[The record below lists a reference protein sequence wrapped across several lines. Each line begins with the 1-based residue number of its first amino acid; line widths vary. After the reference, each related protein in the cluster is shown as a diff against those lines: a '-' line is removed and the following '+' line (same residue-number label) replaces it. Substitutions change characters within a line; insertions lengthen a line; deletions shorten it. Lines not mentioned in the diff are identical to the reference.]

1 MSLPV
6 FTIHDGLLSFSAKPL
21 FEGLNVN
28 ILEDD
33 HICLIG
39 RNGQG
44 KSTLLKVLSGIYEL
58 DGGEFYQKPN
68 IKIHYLPQDL
78 DLPQKK
84 TILEIVMETAG
95 EEYAANMLLDALKID
110 ATRSIDTL
118 SGGQKR
124 RVLLARAL
132 AGNPDVLLLDEPTNH
147 LDIQAIQW
155 LEGYLNSY
163 QGALIM
169 ISHDRYF
176 LRHTTRSMLW
186 LDRGELRR
194 TNRSYK
200 HFEQWQDEI
209 EQTQQSEMTKIHA
222 KLKME
227 EHWKQRGVTGRRKRN
242 QGRLDRLIEMRQRRK
257 MLLSD
262 QPKSM
267 TMASTEKAYGSQL
280 VSEVVEI
287 EKEYTG
293 ALSLGPFSTRIFK
306 KDRIGIIGQNGA
318 GKSTLLKIL
327 IGELKP
333 DKGRVRLGK
342 SIDLAYFSQERD
354 TMNTDD
360 SPWQYLCPT
369 GGDSVEVQGR
379 TIHVVGYLKQF
390 MFDDKQAR
398 GKISVLS
405 GGEKNRLQLA
415 KILAQK
421 SNVLILDEPTND
433 LDADTLDL
441 LINMLSSYDGTL
453 ILISHDRDF
462 IDQLVTAVFAIHP
475 DGSVKE
481 CVGGYSDYEKKFD
494 AQTLIGKPSK
504 IEIEQE
510 PEKLSIK
517 PLPKRNKLTY
527 KDQRDYD
534 NFPGELKRLEAEI
547 QKTES
552 LLHDPKLYLNDPEQF
567 EILTAR
573 LEEMINKQEVM
584 EIRWLELDELNTSLN

>member
-1 MSLPV
+1 MTLPV

-21 FEGLNVN
+21 FEGLELN

-33 HICLIG
+33 HVCLIG

-44 KSTLLKVLSGIYEL
+44 KSTLLKVLAGIYQL

-68 IKIHYLPQDL
+68 TTVHYLPQDL
-78 DLPQKK
+78 DLPKGK
-84 TILEIVMETAG
+84 SILEIVMETAG
-95 EEYAANMLLDALKID
+95 EEYAADMLLEALKID
-110 ATRSIDTL
+110 ASRNIETL

-147 LDIQAIQW
+147 LDIEAIQW
-155 LEGYLNSY
+155 LEDYLNNY

-176 LRHTTRSMLW
+176 LRRTTRSMLW
-186 LDRGELRR
+186 LDRGDLRR

-200 HFEQWQDEI
+200 YFEQWQEEI
-209 EQTQQSEMTKIHA
+209 EQNQQSEMVKVRA

-242 QGRLDRLIEMRQRRK
+242 QGRLERLMEMRQRRK
-257 MLLSD
+257 NLLSD

-280 VSEVVEI
+280 VSEAFAI
-287 EKEYTG
+287 QKEYKGT
-293 ALSLGPFSTRIFK
+293 LSLGPFSTCIFK
-306 KDRIGIIGQNGA
+306 KDRIGIVGPNGA
-318 GKSTLLKIL
+318 GKSTLLKML

-333 DKGRVRLGK
+333 DIGRVRLGK
-342 SIDLAYFSQERD
+342 SIDIAYFEQECEAMD
-354 TMNTDD
+354 PND

-379 TIHVVGYLKQF
+379 AMHVVGYLKQF

-398 GKISVLS
+398 GKISILS

-441 LINMLSSYDGTL
+441 LISMLSSYEGTL

-462 IDQLVTAVFAIHP
+462 MDQLVTAVFAIHP

-481 CVGGYSDYEKKFD
+481 CVGGYSDYEAKFG
-494 AQTLIGKPSK
+494 AGILIGKAEK
-504 IEIEQE
+504 KATEVV
-510 PEKLSIK
+510 PEKTVIK

-534 NFPGELKRLEAEI
+534 NFPGDLKRLEPDI
-547 QKTES
+547 QTTEEQ
-552 LLHDPKLYLNDPEQF
+552 LHDPKLYLNDPEQF
-567 EILTAR
+567 DKLTVS
-573 LEEMINKQEVM
+573 LEEMKDKQESM
-584 EIRWLELDELNTSLN
+584 EIRWLELDELNSSLI

>member
-1 MSLPV
+1 MSLPI

-21 FEGLNVN
+21 FEGLDIN

-33 HICLIG
+33 HVCLIG

-44 KSTLLKVLSGIYEL
+44 KSTLLKVLAGIYEL
-58 DGGEFYQKPN
+58 DGGSYYQKPN

-78 DLPQKK
+78 ELPQSK

-95 EEYAANMLLDALKID
+95 EEFTADILLDALKIEGN
-110 ATRSIDTL
+110 RSVETL

-147 LDIQAIQW
+147 LDIEAIQW
-155 LEGYLNSY
+155 LEGYLNNY

-176 LRHTTRSMLW
+176 LRRTTRSMLW

-200 HFEQWQDEI
+200 HFEQWQEEI
-209 EQTQQSEMTKIHA
+209 EQNQQSEMTKVQA

-242 QGRLDRLIEMRQRRK
+242 QGRLERLMEMRQRRK

-267 TMASTEKAYGSQL
+267 TMASTEKGYGSQL
-280 VSEVVEI
+280 VSEAFEVT
-287 EKEYTG
+287 KEYKN

-306 KDRIGIIGQNGA
+306 KDRIGIIGPNGA
-318 GKSTLLKIL
+318 GKSTLLKML

-333 DKGRVRLGK
+333 DSGRVRLGK
-342 SIDLAYFSQERD
+342 SIDIAYFEQERD
-354 TMNTDD
+354 AMDPND
-360 SPWQYLCPT
+360 SPWQYLCPA
-369 GGDSVEVQGR
+369 GGDSIEVQGR
-379 TIHVVGYLKQF
+379 AMHVVGYLKQF

-441 LINMLSSYDGTL
+441 LINMLSSYEGTL

-462 IDQLVTAVFAIHP
+462 MDQLVTAVFAIHP

-481 CVGGYSDYEKKFD
+481 SIGGYSDYEEKFGSS
-494 AQTLIGKPSK
+494 TLIGKPGK
-504 IEIEQE
+504 TETVQE
-510 PEKLSIK
+510 PQKLQIK

-534 NFPGELKRLEAEI
+534 NFPVALKHLEADI
-547 QKTES
+547 QKTEN
-552 LLHDPKLYLNDPEQF
+552 LLHDPTLYLNNPEQF
-567 EILTAR
+567 EMLTAR
-573 LEEMINKQEVM
+573 LEEMKNNQEFM
-584 EIRWLELDELNTSLN
+584 ELRWLELDELNSSLN

>member
-1 MSLPV
+1 
-6 FTIHDGLLSFSAKPL
+6 
-21 FEGLNVN
+21 
-28 ILEDD
+28 
-33 HICLIG
+33 
-39 RNGQG
+39 
-44 KSTLLKVLSGIYEL
+44 
-58 DGGEFYQKPN
+58 
-68 IKIHYLPQDL
+68 LPQDL
-78 DLPQKK
+78 DLPEGK
-84 TILEIVMETAG
+84 TIREIVMETAG
-95 EEYAANMLLDALKID
+95 EEYAADMLLEALKID
-110 ATRSIDTL
+110 ASRDIETL

-147 LDIQAIQW
+147 LDIEAIQW
-155 LEGYLNSY
+155 LEDYLNSY

-176 LRHTTRSMLW
+176 LRRTTRSMLW
-186 LDRGELRR
+186 LDRGDLRR

-209 EQTQQSEMTKIHA
+209 EQNQKSEMTKVRA

-242 QGRLDRLIEMRQRRK
+242 QGRLERLMEMRQRRK
-257 MLLSD
+257 NLLSD

-280 VSEVVEI
+280 VSEAFAI
-287 EKEYTG
+287 QKEYKDT
-293 ALSLGPFSTRIFK
+293 LSLGPFSTRIFK
-306 KDRIGIIGQNGA
+306 KDRIGIIGPNGA
-318 GKSTLLKIL
+318 GKSTLLKMM

-333 DKGRVRLGK
+333 DIGRVRLGK
-342 SIDLAYFSQERD
+342 SIDIAYFEQERE
-354 TMNTDD
+354 TMDPND
-360 SPWQYLCPT
+360 SPWQYLCPA

-379 TIHVVGYLKQF
+379 AMHVVGYLKQF

-398 GKISVLS
+398 GKISILS

-441 LINMLSSYDGTL
+441 LISMLSSYEGTL

-462 IDQLVTAVFAIHP
+462 MDQLVTAVFAIHP
-475 DGSVKE
+475 DGSIKE
-481 CVGGYSDYEKKFD
+481 CVGGYSDYEAKFG
-494 AQTLIGKPSK
+494 AGMLIGKASK
-504 IEIEQE
+504 IE
-510 PEKLSIK
+510 PEKVPEKTVIK

-534 NFPGELKRLEAEI
+534 NFPEDLKRLEADI
-547 QKTES
+547 QKAEDQ
-552 LLHDPKLYLNDPEQF
+552 LHDPKLYLNDPDLF
-567 EILTAR
+567 DTLTVS
-573 LEEMINKQEVM
+573 LEEMKNKQESM
-584 EIRWLELDELNTSLN
+584 ELRWLKLDELNSSIS

>member
-21 FEGLNVN
+21 FERLDIN

-44 KSTLLKVLSGIYEL
+44 KSTLLKVLASIYEL

-78 DLPQKK
+78 DLAQHK

-95 EEYAANMLLDALKID
+95 EEYAANMLLDTLKID
-110 ATRSIDTL
+110 ITRNIDTL

-147 LDIQAIQW
+147 LDIEAIQW
-155 LEGYLNSY
+155 LEDYLNNY

-176 LRHTTRSMLW
+176 LRRTTRSMLW

-200 HFEQWQDEI
+200 HFEQWQEEI
-209 EQTQQSEMTKIHA
+209 DQNQQSEMTKVQA

-242 QGRLDRLIEMRQRRK
+242 QGRLERLIEMRQRRK

-280 VSEVVEI
+280 VSEAFEI
-287 EKEYTG
+287 EKEYKG
-293 ALSLGPFSTRIFK
+293 VLSLGPFSTRVFK
-306 KDRIGIIGQNGA
+306 KDRIGIIGPNGA
-318 GKSTLLKIL
+318 GKSTLLKML

-333 DKGRVRLGK
+333 DSGRVRLGK
-342 SIDLAYFSQERD
+342 SIDIAYFEQERD
-354 TMNTDD
+354 AMDPND

-379 TIHVVGYLKQF
+379 AMHVVGYLKQF

-441 LINMLSSYDGTL
+441 LINMLSSYEGTL

-462 IDQLVTAVFAIHP
+462 MDQL
-475 DGSVKE
+475 
-481 CVGGYSDYEKKFD
+481 
-494 AQTLIGKPSK
+494 
-504 IEIEQE
+504 
-510 PEKLSIK
+510 
-517 PLPKRNKLTY
+517 
-527 KDQRDYD
+527 
-534 NFPGELKRLEAEI
+534 
-547 QKTES
+547 
-552 LLHDPKLYLNDPEQF
+552 
-567 EILTAR
+567 
-573 LEEMINKQEVM
+573 
-584 EIRWLELDELNTSLN
+584 